1 MPVYTHFY
9 AHIMCKYAPLQICAF
24 ANMRL
29 CTYAPLHI
37 RADKIYEF
45 LIAADSAAAAS
56 DSAALK
62 HFSNFS

>member
-9 AHIMCKYAPLQICAF
+9 AHIMCKYAPL
-24 ANMRL
+24 
-29 CTYAPLHI
+29 HI
-37 RADKIYEF
+37 RADKVYEF